1 MYGYVTCSADRLIG
15 RLTSAEAKSL
25 RARRSGTRLAATFP
39 REVETARADLFGASL
54 CSIACAL
61 SSRFAVSFS
70 LVLFLSQSR
79 SHSPSVK
86 FTLAFLIPPQLIP
99 YLARYIGIC
108 RISSFRVYTRCRR
121 GQSAARSFEDPLAFV
136 YALYTTRYLVDFLVQ
151 VAVREG
157 SLRCTCLLYV
167 CIYICV

>member
-86 FTLAFLIPPQLIP
+86 FTSAFLIPPQLLSTLSRTIHRHMP
-99 YLARYIGIC
+99 DLFLSSLYSVPERSIRCEVLRGPAR
-108 RISSFRVYTRCRR
+108 FRLR
-121 GQSAARSFEDPLAFV
+121 
-136 YALYTTRYLVDFLVQ
+136 ALYDALSRRFS
-151 VAVREG
+151 RP
-157 SLRCTCLLYV
+157 SCCP
-167 CIYICV
+167 